1 MEKEKR
7 SIFDRFKRFMR
18 KERWNSERYYQM
30 FLYTFIF
37 LLSLLCLYPLIY
49 VLSASL
55 MSVSEWQAR
64 NGIFLLPHRP
74 TIEAYKYVLTQQ
86 QLYKSLW
93 VSVARTVVGALLST
107 VTSALTGYALSRSDF
122 FMKRPLSILLFIT
135 LIYYGGLI
143 PSYLVIEQMGLLNT
157 FWVFVIPG
165 MLGGWNALV
174 FRQTFQGVP
183 LEIEESAM
191 VDGASSLRIL
201 WSILLPM
208 NMPTVAVILLFCA
221 VGQWNAWFDASMYID
236 SSNANLTPLQLFL
249 QHAFSEQKPDAGQV
263 TLLNIE
269 TQRMAVAVIGIVP
282 ILCIYPFFQ
291 KYFTKG
297 VYVGAVKG

>member
-1 MEKEKR
+1 MENNKVGFWTKIKR
-7 SIFDRFKRFMR
+7 AMR
-18 KERWNSERYYQM
+18 RERWNAERYYQI
-30 FLYTFIF
+30 FLYVFIF
-37 LLSLLCLYPLIY
+37 LLSLVCLYPLVY

-64 NGIFLLPHRP
+64 GGVFLLPHRP
-74 TIEAYKYVLTQQ
+74 TLEAYKFVLSQH
-86 QLYKSLW
+86 QLYQSLG
-93 VSVARTVVGALLST
+93 VSVARTVVGAVLSV
-107 VTSALTGYALSRSDF
+107 VTCALTGYALSRNDF
-122 FMKRPLSILLFIT
+122 FGKKPLSVLLFIT

-157 FWVFVIPG
+157 FWVFVIPS

-183 LEIEESAM
+183 PEIEESAM
-191 VDGASSLRIL
+191 VDGASPLRIL

-208 NMPTVAVILLFCA
+208 NMPTVAVILLFSA
-221 VGQWNAWFDASMYID
+221 VGQWNSWFDASMYID
-236 SSNANLTPLQLFL
+236 SSNASLTPLQLFF
-249 QHAFSEQKPDAGQV
+249 QRVFAEQKPDSGQA
-263 TLLNIE
+263 TLLNVE
-269 TQRMAVAVIGIVP
+269 TQKMAVAVIGIVP
-282 ILCIYPFFQ
+282 ILCVYPFFQ

>member
-1 MEKEKR
+1 MEKQKR
-7 SIFDRFKRFMR
+7 SIAERFKRFMQ
-18 KERWNSERYYQM
+18 KERWNGERYYQM

-37 LLSLLCLYPLIY
+37 LLSLACLYPLIY

-55 MSVSEWQAR
+55 MSVSEWQER
-64 NGIFLLPHRP
+64 NGIFLFPHRP
-74 TIEAYKYVLTQQ
+74 TFEAYKYVLQQQ
-86 QLYKSLW
+86 QLYQSLW
-93 VSVARTVVGALLST
+93 VSVARTVVGSIVST
-107 VTSALTGYALSRSDF
+107 VTCALTGYALSRNDF
-122 FMKRPLSILLFIT
+122 FLKRPLSVLLFIT
-135 LIYYGGLI
+135 LIYSGGLI

-157 FWVFVIPG
+157 FWVFIIPG

-183 LEIEESAM
+183 PEIEESAM
-191 VDGASSLRIL
+191 VDGAPALRIL

-221 VGQWNAWFDASMYID
+221 VGQWNSWFDASMYID
-236 SSNANLTPLQLFL
+236 SSNASLTPLQLFL
-249 QHAFSEQKPDAGQV
+249 QHAFSEQTPDEGQT
-263 TLLNIE
+263 TLLNVE

-282 ILCIYPFFQ
+282 ILCVYPFFQ